1 MRVLCLLALVLGLA
15 TPARAQAP
23 DTIFVNGKIVTL
35 DSRSTVAAGLAIAGG
50 RIAAAGSNDDVRK
63 LAGPSTRVID
73 LGGRTVIPGLID
85 SHLHAIRAALSFSTE
100 VNWIGARSIEEGL
113 GRIRAAART
122 MKPGSWLIVA
132 GGWNVQ
138 QFEENRR
145 PTQAELTAVAP
156 NNPVYVQLGYGW
168 AMLNPQAHKALGL
181 TNESD
186 LPSGG
191 RFERDSSGALTGA
204 VTGAQGAIVALF
216 DRLPRPTFE
225 QQVEGTKSFFR
236 ELNRLALTGVVD
248 PGGNNLT
255 APDYEALFTVW
266 RDNAMTVR
274 VAYTFN
280 GQTPGKEFEELREL
294 TSERPMGAGDQML
307 HFNGLG
313 ERITVAMNNNNAPS
327 QADKDAYYQIVRWA
341 AERKMSLTMH
351 WNGDASVDH
360 LLSIFER
367 VNSEIPIASLRW
379 SIAHLNDASDDS
391 LRRMKAMG
399 VGWTMQD
406 AMYFGGE
413 QFLKQAGPDAA
424 RRTPP
429 VETARRMGVV
439 VGAGTDA
446 HRVASYNPFTALQWL
461 LDSKTVGGVAMRG
474 PAELPSRIDALK
486 FYTLG
491 SAWFSFDEDTARLA
505 RRGQA
510 RRPRSALSRLPDD
523 PYREDRQP
531 RVRADDGRRTNRLR
545 CRTLLGI
552 GTKAVVP
559 AQSRETESHGS
570 STDEQGC
577 NRDRG
582 QQGHRSRDR
591 SDARPGG
598 HAHRRRGA
606 LAPSA
611 RRTGRAAGRCLSRSG
626 DRSDEP

>member
-1 MRVLCLLALVLGLA
+1 MRALRLLALVVSIA
-15 TPARAQAP
+15 APASAQAP
-23 DTIFVNGKIVTL
+23 DTILINGKIVTL
-35 DSRSTVAAGLAIAGG
+35 DSRSTVAMGLAVTDG
-50 RIAAAGSNDDVRK
+50 RITATGSTDDVRK

-73 LGGRTVIPGLID
+73 LRGRTVIPGLID

-100 VNWIGARSIEEGL
+100 VNWIGARSLEEGL
-113 GRIRAAART
+113 GRIRAAARA

-145 PTQAELTAVAP
+145 PTQAELTDVAP

-181 TNESD
+181 TKESD
-186 LPSGG
+186 LPPGG
-191 RFERDSSGALTGA
+191 RFERDGSGALTGA

-216 DRLPRPTFE
+216 DRLPRPTFD
-225 QQVEGTKSFFR
+225 QQVEGTKTFFR

-255 APDYEALFTVW
+255 APDYEALFKVW
-266 RDNAMTVR
+266 RDKAMTVR

-280 GQTPGKEFEELREL
+280 GQTPGKEFEELQEL
-294 TSERPMGAGDQML
+294 TRERPMGFGDEML

-327 QADKDAYYQIVRWA
+327 QADKDAYYRIVKWA
-341 AERKMSLTMH
+341 AERRMSLTMH

-367 VNSEIPIASLRW
+367 VNSEIPIAPLRW

-391 LRRMKAMG
+391 LRRMKALG

-429 VETARRMGVV
+429 VETARKLGVV

-461 LDSKTVGGVAMRG
+461 LDSKTVGGVVMRG
-474 PAELPSRIDALK
+474 SEEIPSRIDALK
-486 FYTLG
+486 LYTLG
-491 SAWFSFDEDTARLA
+491 SAWFSFDEDKRGSLDVGKLA
-505 RRGQA
+505 DLA
-510 RRPRSALSRLPDD
+510 VLSADYLTVPTEKIGGLESVLTM
-523 PYREDRQP
+523 
-531 RVRADDGRRTNRLR
+531 VGGR
-545 CRTLLGI
+545 I
-552 GTKAVVP
+552 VY
-559 AQSRETESHGS
+559 
-570 STDEQGC
+570 
-577 NRDRG
+577 
-582 QQGHRSRDR
+582 
-591 SDARPGG
+591 
-598 HAHRRRGA
+598 
-606 LAPSA
+606 
-611 RRTGRAAGRCLSRSG
+611 AAGPFAQLNKS
-626 DRSDEP
+626 PN